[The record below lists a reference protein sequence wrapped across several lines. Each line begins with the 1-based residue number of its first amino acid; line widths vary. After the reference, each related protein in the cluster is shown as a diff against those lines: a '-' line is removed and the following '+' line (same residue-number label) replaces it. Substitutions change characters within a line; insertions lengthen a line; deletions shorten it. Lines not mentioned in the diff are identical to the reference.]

1 MTHIEQM
8 IQDMCP
14 NGVEFKTLGE
24 LTRTLPKGTLKTS
37 DLIEEGYGDMIVK
50 VNDKNYK
57 NLVW

>member
-1 MTHIEQM
+1 MSE
-8 IQDMCP
+8 DL
-14 NGVEFKTLGE
+14 TLRE
-24 LTRTLPKGTLKTS
+24 LRDRLN